1 MGSTYFEYL
10 SDKQLA
16 EMVVKPSWKLLSRF
30 FVSQGGSPNKSI
42 NELRAF
48 LHEEA
53 ARRFVKIVQSR

>member
-1 MGSTYFEYL
+1 MTSTYFEYL

-16 EMVVKPSWKLLSRF
+16 EMVVKLSWKLLSRF
-30 FVSQGGSPNKSI
+30 FVSEGASPNKSI